1 MDLTHRPPLTLSSP
15 SLNLDLRAEILKAV
29 RDSATAQQ
37 NALMVNI
44 EGMRTEFMKSMKSR
58 QEERD
63 MKLALLLEG
72 RQTRVTEMEKWKKAK
87 KDISITEEN
96 GGSAAAV
103 LKNAIVQLP
112 RMIHTL
118 DHFRMAE
125 LEQQNQREEE
135 EDCLELEAWRKQHAH
150 LATTFKQQ
158 SKETLARVAQLW
170 KEATE
175 EENGMHKTS
184 APAECIV
191 HILVQEAPQE
201 KTTLAPV
208 ISSENAVTLALPL
221 PSKLPPLPSKLPPLA
236 SKVAHLPAKLPP
248 LNPGLR
254 RAFCNPVAPLP
265 PIHPCK
271 YEKEDLE
278 VGSIS
283 EHSTKVSEP
292 SDHQN
297 HIFTSIT
304 QDKNRVLWCMFM

>member
-1 MDLTHRPPLTLSSP
+1 
-15 SLNLDLRAEILKAV
+15 
-29 RDSATAQQ
+29 
-37 NALMVNI
+37 MVNI

-63 MKLALLLEG
+63 MKLSLLLEG

-87 KDISITEEN
+87 KDISITEDN

-135 EDCLELEAWRKQHAH
+135 EDCVELEAWRKQHAH

-158 SKETLARVAQLW
+158 SADTLARVSQLW

-175 EENGMHKTS
+175 GKNGMHKKNS
-184 APAECIV
+184 DIAD
-191 HILVQEAPQE
+191 ILVQEATQE
-201 KTTLAPV
+201 KTTTLAPA
-208 ISSENAVTLALPL
+208 ISTENAVTLAL

-265 PIHPCK
+265 PIHSCK
-271 YEKEDLE
+271 YEKEELE
-278 VGSIS
+278 VVSIS

-297 HIFTSIT
+297 RIFTSIT
-304 QDKNRVLWCMFM
+304 QDRYRVLWCMFM

>member
-1 MDLTHRPPLTLSSP
+1 
-15 SLNLDLRAEILKAV
+15 
-29 RDSATAQQ
+29 
-37 NALMVNI
+37 MVNI

-87 KDISITEEN
+87 KDISITEDN

-135 EDCLELEAWRKQHAH
+135 EDCVELEAWRKQHAH

-158 SKETLARVAQLW
+158 SADTLARVAQLW

-175 EENGMHKTS
+175 DKNGMHKKNS
-184 APAECIV
+184 DIV
-191 HILVQEAPQE
+191 DILVQEAPQE
-201 KTTLAPV
+201 KTTLAPA
-208 ISSENAVTLALPL
+208 ISTENALTLALPL
-221 PSKLPPLPSKLPPLA
+221 PSTLPPLPSKLPPLA

-265 PIHPCK
+265 PIHSCK
-271 YEKEDLE
+271 YEKEELE
-278 VGSIS
+278 VVSIS

-297 HIFTSIT
+297 RIFTSIT
-304 QDKNRVLWCMFM
+304 QDRYRVLWCMFM